1 MVDKF
6 RRDSIIEDLA
16 AMTEAE
22 FLDTV
27 AKARGGGRNNPESK
41 KQQAAQAMRQ
51 FLGATP
57 TDSKE

>member
-27 AKARGGGRNNPESK
+27 AKARGGGRHNPETRK
-41 KQQAAQAMRQ
+41 EEAAAAVRQ
-51 FLGATP
+51 FLGHGRNE
-57 TDSKE
+57 D